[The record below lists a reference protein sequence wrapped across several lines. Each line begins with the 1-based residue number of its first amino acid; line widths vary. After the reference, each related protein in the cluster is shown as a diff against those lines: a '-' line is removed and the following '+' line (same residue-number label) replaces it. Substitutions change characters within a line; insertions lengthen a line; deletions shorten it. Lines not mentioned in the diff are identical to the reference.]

1 MKRSNLPPDDGG
13 INDWGLTYNTDY
25 AVSARKKRDN
35 DRLSF
40 SVKLCPSCNI
50 AYELVLNQYKQES
63 QVHYYNHF
71 YKRGLHK
78 QTCPKC
84 M

>member
-1 MKRSNLPPDDGG
+1 MRRSSFPPDNGG

-25 AVSARKKRDN
+25 AVSTSKKRDN
-35 DRLSF
+35 ERLSF

-63 QVHYYNHF
+63 QVHYYYHF

-84 M
+84 T

>member
-1 MKRSNLPPDDGG
+1 MNRNNIIKAKC
-13 INDWGLTYNTDY
+13 INDWGLAYNTDY
-25 AVSARKKRDN
+25 PVSASKKRDN
-35 DRLSF
+35 ERSSF

-50 AYELVLNQYKQES
+50 PFELVFNQYKKES
-63 QVHYYNHF
+63 QIHYYKHF
-71 YKRGLHK
+71 YKRGLYR

>member
-25 AVSARKKRDN
+25 AVSDSKKRDN
-35 DRLSF
+35 ERLSF
-40 SVKLCPSCNI
+40 SVRLCPSCNT

-63 QVHYYNHF
+63 QVHYYDHF

-84 M
+84 T